1 MIAFVQGKLQYR
13 DGENIVINVGGIGYH
28 VVIPAKLVAALP
40 PLGENIAVHTYF
52 HLREDEASLFGFL
65 QQDDLHLF
73 KLLLSVS
80 GIGPRVALNIV
91 GATDHNSLMQ
101 AILAEDLA
109 YLMKMPGIGKKTAQ
123 RLILELKDKVAN
135 YYRQEGDG
143 RPEAAFAGPDPIFR
157 DAFNGL
163 LSLGYSSEEVTPL
176 LVKGKEMLGEGS
188 SVEDLIRF
196 VLRESA
202 RARRQDIG

>member
-123 RLILELKDKVAN
+123 RLILELKIKWPIIT
-135 YYRQEGDG
+135 G
-143 RPEAAFAGPDPIFR
+143 RREMGGRRRLSQGRIPFSEMLSMVFLVLATAAKR
-157 DAFNGL
+157 LL
-163 LSLGYSSEEVTPL
+163 LSW
-176 LVKGKEMLGEGS
+176 
-188 SVEDLIRF
+188 
-196 VLRESA
+196 
-202 RARRQDIG
+202 